1 MIRRSG
7 KPEGRASGED
17 APSSEA
23 ATVGARPGA
32 RQGLA
37 LDRTITRTTDAGDAE
52 PGETRDAAAPL
63 APDELPPMAAEQYI
77 LGPEVA
83 RGGMG
88 RVIRAIDRRLGRVVA
103 LKQLSDDSPRRRIRF
118 AREAQITARLQHP
131 AIVPVYEVGPWP
143 DGGMAYAMKL
153 VSGRPLAEVIEK
165 TTTLEERIAL
175 LPRVIEVVDAVAYAH
190 SQRVIHRD
198 IKPSNIILGDFGESI
213 LIDWGVAKLLDGAD
227 GNLPAGL
234 EEEPEAADVTG
245 DLEPPELPSG
255 GLTLPGSVIGTP
267 AYMAP
272 EQAGGQPLD
281 ERADVYALGTMLY
294 HLLSGHLPYRGHGT
308 EIVAQV
314 IVGPPPPR
322 ERVEP
327 HVPAELAA
335 VVARAM
341 DRERQRR
348 YSAAELAAELRRFTT
363 GQLVAAHRYSARE
376 RLRRWMRRHRAAVA
390 VAAAALLLL
399 GAGALVSAIRILRE
413 RDQAEAARAEAI
425 RRVDEL
431 TVEKA
436 LVELGSD
443 APGALRILTGIS
455 HGSPMWRAARV
466 VATGADEIGV
476 SREIGVEHEPVT
488 WFRFLE
494 GGGLLVGS
502 DRFLAIW
509 QPQSGERR
517 VIEVDQVLALSFRA
531 RYALVRRKGDLVAVS
546 LPGGSRARIGPAAGV
561 RAGAISDDGRLG
573 AIANADGTWLWSPGS
588 ELRRL
593 GPPPTA
599 HLLAFSPAADYLL
612 AYTDMDLEDGSGVP
626 EGVAPG
632 AGAWSLPDGAWTQ
645 ISRFDFVDGTF
656 LVQSADGARIGTRSR
671 EGHLYILGPRDRT
684 FSAYTLP
691 GFDHSMALASVAAF
705 SPDSKLYAMGDSNNH
720 VRLVGRNIPTQI
732 VSQRDAEVTAV
743 DWLPDSKGLLASSR
757 DATLILFK
765 MARPYYSTFAFP
777 RPILRMAVSPDGRS
791 AAVLLDD
798 GAIRTLRLPIDDER
812 YWSEPMAVAALAG
825 DGSAALVTEKDRA
838 EVRVVPPA
846 GDGVALGR
854 CDQPVSALAAARGV
868 TAALCG
874 DAVRLWNGRT
884 ATRLASP
891 AVRAIAMPASGALL
905 TWSADGAIRQWADAA
920 SPRTVAVVKP
930 SGSLLAV
937 TPDGARAV
945 AASGTDLVWIDI
957 ASGAALRRPASRE
970 PIVGLALAPDGA
982 LAAAGGTDNLV
993 VLHGRDGTRRS
1004 LARRHALAPTLL
1016 AFSPDG
1022 SVLLSGS
1029 ANAMVQYWDV
1039 ATGVTRTVPGHW
1051 TPILALGF
1059 DPDGAVRTISQR
1071 LSRRTGDDLPRGEA
1085 ALRAWIDRA
1094 LSRPTAAREQPP
1106 APAR

>member
-1 MIRRSG
+1 VIRRSG
-7 KPEGRASGED
+7 KPEGRAGGGD

-23 ATVGARPGA
+23 ATVAARPGA
-32 RQGLA
+32 RQGVA
-37 LDRTITRTTDAGDAE
+37 LDRTITRTTDAGEAE
-52 PGETRDAAAPL
+52 PAETQDAAAPL

-103 LKQLSDDSPRRRIRF
+103 LKQLSDDSPRRRVRF

-153 VSGRPLAEVIEK
+153 VSGRPLAEVIDK
-165 TTTLEERIAL
+165 TQTLEERIAL

-213 LIDWGVAKLLDGAD
+213 LIDWGVAKLLDGAEA
-227 GNLPAGL
+227 NLPAEL
-234 EEEPEAADVTG
+234 DDEPDAATS
-245 DLEPPELPSG
+245 DLEPPELPSSE
-255 GLTLPGSVIGTP
+255 LTLPGSVIGTP

-272 EQAGGQPLD
+272 EQAGGEPID

-294 HLLSGHLPYRGHGT
+294 HLLSGRLPYRGHGT

-314 IVGPPPPR
+314 IAGPPPPL

-335 VVARAM
+335 LVARAM

-348 YSAAELAAELRRFTT
+348 YTAAELAAELRRFTT

-390 VAAAALLLL
+390 VAAAALFLLA
-399 GAGALVSAIRILRE
+399 AGAVVSAIRILRE

-436 LVELGSD
+436 LIELGRD
-443 APGALRILTGIS
+443 TPGALRILAGIS

-476 SREIGVEHEPVT
+476 SRAIGVENEPVT
-488 WFRFLE
+488 WFRYLE

-509 QPQSGERR
+509 QPETGERR
-517 VIEVDQVLALSFRA
+517 AIEADQVLALSFRA
-531 RYALVRRKGDLVAVS
+531 RYALLRRKSDLVVVS
-546 LPGGSRARIGPAAGV
+546 LPGGSLARLGPAAGV
-561 RAGAISDDGRLG
+561 QAGAITDDGRLG
-573 AIANADGTWLWSPGS
+573 AIANADATWLWSPGS

-612 AYTDMDLEDGSGVP
+612 AYTDMELEDGHGAP
-626 EGVAPG
+626 EGVAAG
-632 AGAWSLPDGAWTQ
+632 AGTWSLPDGAWKQ
-645 ISRFDFVDGTF
+645 ISRYDFVDGSF
-656 LVQSADGARIGTRSR
+656 LVQSPDGERIGTRSR
-671 EGHLYILGPRDRT
+671 EGHLYILGPRDGG
-684 FSAYTLP
+684 FSTYTLP
-691 GFDHSMALASVAAF
+691 GFNNDMALASVAAF
-705 SPDSKLYAMGDSNNH
+705 SPDSKLYAMADSKHH
-720 VRLVGRNIPTQI
+720 VRLVGRDTPTQI
-732 VSQRDAEVTAV
+732 FSQREAEVTAV
-743 DWLPDSKGLLASSR
+743 DWLPDSKGVLAASR

-777 RPILRMAVSPDGRS
+777 RPILRMAASPDGRT

-798 GAIRTLRLPIDDER
+798 GAIRTLRLPVDDER
-812 YWSEPMAVAALAG
+812 SWPDPLARAALAG
-825 DGSAALVTEKDRA
+825 DGSAAVVTQKDPN
-838 EVRVVPPA
+838 EVRVVPQR
-846 GDGVALGR
+846 GDSVALGR

-874 DAVRLWNGRT
+874 DAVTLWKGRT

-891 AVRAIAMPASGALL
+891 PVRALAMPSSGALL

-920 SPRTVAVVKP
+920 LPRTVAVVEP

-937 TPDGARAV
+937 TSDGARAV
-945 AASGTDLVWIDI
+945 AASGTDLVWIDV
-957 ASGAALRRPASRE
+957 AAGAVHRRPAGRE
-970 PIVGLALAPDGA
+970 PVVGLALAPDGA

-993 VLHGRDGTRRS
+993 VLHGRDGSQRP
-1004 LARRHALAPTLL
+1004 LARRHALAPTAL
-1016 AFSPDG
+1016 AFSLDG
-1022 SVLLSGS
+1022 SVLLSAS
-1029 ANAMVQYWDV
+1029 ANSMVQYWDV
-1039 ATGVTRTVPGHW
+1039 ATGVTRAVTGHW

-1059 DPDGAVRTISQR
+1059 DPDGAVRTVSEK
-1071 LSRRTGDDLPRGEA
+1071 LSRRTRDDLPRDEA
-1085 ALRAWIDRA
+1085 GLRAWIARA
-1094 LSRPTAAREQPP
+1094 LSQPTTATEPPP